1 MCFWFF
7 PVKIINRKAR
17 YNYEFL
23 EKFEAGIVLTGAEVK
38 SVKKG
43 QIRLDEAFVRI
54 DPNGEVWLTN
64 VHIHPYEFADNK
76 NYQPTRSRKLL
87 LHKKEILSLA
97 KKMEGRNL
105 TMVPVSCY
113 TKRGVIKLELALA
126 KGKKKWEK
134 KEKIKKRDIEREME
148 RDLNRP
154 TPSVGR

>member
-1 MCFWFF
+1 MK
-7 PVKIINRKAR
+7 VINRKAKF
-17 YNYEFL
+17 NYDFL

-64 VHIHPYEFADNK
+64 THIHPYELADNR

-105 TMVPVSCY
+105 SIVPTSCY
-113 TKRGVIKLELALA
+113 TKKGMVKLELALA

-134 KEKIKKRDIEREME
+134 KEKIKKRDLEREMK
-148 RDLNRP
+148 RDLNHP
-154 TPSVGR
+154 TL

>member
-1 MCFWFF
+1 M
-7 PVKIINRKAR
+7 KIINRKAK

-23 EKFEAGIVLTGAEVK
+23 EKLEAGIVLTGAEVK
-38 SVKKG
+38 SIKKG
-43 QIRLDEAFVRI
+43 RIRLDDAFVRI
-54 DPNGEVWLTN
+54 DFNLGAWLTN
-64 VHIHPYEFADNK
+64 AYVHPYEFADNR

>member
-1 MCFWFF
+1 M
-7 PVKIINRKAR
+7 KIINKKAR

-23 EKFEAGIVLTGAEVK
+23 EKLEAGIVLTGAEVK

-43 QIRLDEAFVRI
+43 RIRLDEAFVRI
-54 DPNGEVWLTN
+54 DPSGEAWLTN
-64 VHIHPYEFADNK
+64 AHIHPYEFADNR

-87 LHKKEILSLA
+87 LHKKEILSLT

-105 TMVPVSCY
+105 AMVPVSCY
-113 TKRGVIKLELALA
+113 TKKGVIKLELALA

-134 KEKIKKRDIEREME
+134 KEKIKRRDIEREMR

-154 TPSVGR
+154 TLGVGR